1 MLKLKALLAKK
12 IPFWLSLTAIFI
24 FLIIAIVLFFI
35 YRQVVYQYQ
44 LVLQDENQI
53 ASAFNLEYGSW
64 PKMAEPGFFSRVKNQ
79 LVNDRA
85 NFIEANLSTME
96 IALYES
102 GQEIKKAKIVGKGKE
117 GSWWETPAGVYKI
130 ETKEKIHFS
139 SIGQVYM
146 PYSMQFQ
153 GNFFIH
159 GIPYYP
165 DGRETELSYTG
176 GCIKLFTNDA
186 KEIFEKAELGMPV
199 LVFEK
204 DFETDQFSHSVKQ
217 PKVSAD
223 QYLAVDLKNNFVFF
237 QKNSQEVVSIASL
250 TKLMTALIA
259 TEYINLEKE
268 ITITGTMLTY
278 TTVPRLKIGQVY
290 SAYDLLFPLMLE
302 SSNEAAQ
309 ALSYFTGPQR
319 FIELMNKKAKA
330 LGMEKTIF
338 ADSSGISPV
347 SASNA
352 EDLFVLAKYLYFNRN
367 FILKIS
373 TGETL
378 ASAYGQPKFTGLAN
392 FNKPKY
398 SGSIWDNFIGG
409 KIGLTRAS
417 KETIV
422 SLFELEIRG
431 EKRPVAVIVLGSD
444 NYFQDVEAIVNQ
456 IKAAY
461 E

>member
-1 MLKLKALLAKK
+1 MSGLKNLLAKK
-12 IPFWLSLTAIFI
+12 IPFWFSL
-24 FLIIAIVLFFI
+24 LVLFLFLFLMGGLFFVF
-35 YRQVVYQYQ
+35 RQVVYQYQ
-44 LVLQDENQI
+44 LVLPSEAQP
-53 ASAFNLEYGSW
+53 ALGFNLEYGSW
-64 PKMAEPGFFSRVKNQ
+64 PKMAEPDFFNRIKTQFLNEKLS
-79 LVNDRA
+79 
-85 NFIEANLSTME
+85 FIEANLSTME
-96 IALYES
+96 LILYQK
-102 GQEIKKAKIVGKGKE
+102 GQEVKRAKIVGKGKE
-117 GSWWETPAGVYKI
+117 GSWWETPAGIYRI
-130 ETKEKIHFS
+130 ETKEKLHFS

-186 KEIFEKAELGMPV
+186 KEIFEKTELGTPV

-204 DFETDQFSHSVKQ
+204 DFEPDQFSYVVKQ
-217 PKVSAD
+217 PKVSAS

-259 TEYINLEKE
+259 TEYIDLEKE
-268 ITITGTMLTY
+268 ISITRTMLTA
-278 TTVPRLKIGQVY
+278 TTVPRLKVGQTY
-290 SAYDLLFPLMLE
+290 SAYDLLFPLLLE

-309 ALSYFTGPQR
+309 ALSYFLGPQR
-319 FIELMNKKAKA
+319 FVELMNKKAKA
-330 LGMEKTIF
+330 LGMGKTIF

-347 SASNA
+347 SASTA
-352 EDLFVLAKYLYFNRN
+352 EDLFILAKYLYFNRH
-367 FILKIS
+367 FILDISAGKIS
-373 TGETL
+373 N
-378 ASAYGQPKFTGLAN
+378 SAYGQPKFSNLAN
-392 FNKPKY
+392 FNYPRKAN
-398 SGSIWDNFIGG
+398 SIWKDFIGG

-417 KETIV
+417 KETIL
-422 SLFELEIRG
+422 SLFELELKG

-444 NYFQDVEAIVNQ
+444 NYFQDVETIVNQ
-456 IKAAY
+456 IKLTY